1 MLETAVIS
9 AVVMGGFGMLFALG
23 LAYAANKFRVDT
35 DPKIE
40 LLTNILPGANC
51 GGCGFSGCQNF
62 AEALVVEQAEL
73 ASCRACGPEAL
84 AECSAILGKE
94 VVHREKEIARVL
106 CGGSSIAAKLTARYS
121 GVRDCRAAI
130 LVGNGNKGCVYGCLG
145 LGTCE
150 QACPFGAVTISAE
163 MLPVI
168 DEDKC
173 TGCGKCVKDCPRGI
187 IEVVPQNKTF
197 LVLCRSNDKGK
208 VVREVCK
215 VGCIGCKACM
225 KVCEANAIEVNDNLA
240 KIDIS
245 KCSCCGKCV
254 EKCPTK
260 AISTLNSFSI
270 EAIGKTDLQKP
281 A

>member
-1 MLETAVIS
+1 MVQTAVIS
-9 AVVMGGFGMLFALG
+9 AVVMGGFGILFALG

-35 DPKIE
+35 DPRVE

-62 AEALVVEQAEL
+62 AEALVADQAEL
-73 ASCRACGPEAL
+73 ANCRACSPEAL
-84 AECSAILGKE
+84 AEASALLGKE
-94 VVHREKEIARVL
+94 VVQGIKEVARVL
-106 CGGSSIAAKLTARYS
+106 CGGNSFTAKQTARYE

-150 QACPFGAVTISAE
+150 QVCPFSAITISAE
-163 MLPVI
+163 MLPLV

-173 TGCGKCVKDCPRGI
+173 TGCGKCVKECPRGI
-187 IEVVPQNKTF
+187 IEVLPQNKTV
-197 LVLCRSNDKGK
+197 LVLCQSTDKGK
-208 VVREVCK
+208 TVREVCK

-225 KVCEANAIEVNDNLA
+225 KACESGAIEVNDNLA
-240 KIDIS
+240 RIDVY
-245 KCSCCGKCV
+245 KCTCCGKCAD
-254 EKCPTK
+254 KCPTK
-260 AISTLNSFSI
+260 SISILIGFSTD
-270 EAIGKTDLQKP
+270 ESGKTSLDKP